1 MNRPSL
7 QSGDGPQGA
16 DKDDGFTPPLL
27 ADALDCIEQQ
37 RREDFDLDDA
47 AYHELVNFAKSAAG
61 ALRQLDRGPHLR
73 GLDDPD
79 GISLV

>member
-27 ADALDCIEQQ
+27 ADALDCIEQR

-61 ALRQLDRGPHLR
+61 ALRQLDRGPHQR

-79 GISLV
+79 GISLI